1 MAYIRSANQSNF
13 SPIPTPGPPNYV
25 HGADTRSH
33 YIPLA
38 FQITSPY
45 DYHKALLPHALIMH
59 VNPSSFA
66 ESFNKKLERIQ
77 TLGGFVEQHWGDD
90 LSEIS
95 GDQSTGAFI
104 NLYTGL
110 SSVLRQ
116 RTIAWDRYQDLYD
129 LFRNNGSVYDPYGTI
144 VLQGWVLL
152 IYDRGTF
159 VGTFRSFSME
169 ETDDSPFAFKLS
181 WSFKVETILQQIPQN
196 SNRINQRSVAFQS
209 QNASTANVL
218 VGSKTEDVQPPTL
231 LVEGQTQCPLKDQ
244 EWRNL
249 GGFAKNGHQGLDLS
263 APKGTPFYP
272 MTPGTVDKVYFDPK
286 GGNSIVIKSPDGIST
301 YYAHCDTTNVKVGD
315 PVDSDTQIGTVGNSG
330 DAHAQST
337 GPHIHLQVWSNGQI
351 QDPATY
357 FSVPPYNHSTGSGT
371 A

>member
-1 MAYIRSANQSNF
+1 MAYISSANQSNF
-13 SPIPTPGPPNYV
+13 VPLTTPGPPNYV
-25 HGADTRSH
+25 HGADTRNH

-38 FQITSPY
+38 FQVTSPY
-45 DYHKALLPHALIMH
+45 DMNKALLPHALIMH

-129 LFRNNGSVYDPYGTI
+129 LYRNNGSIYDPYGNI
-144 VLQGWVLL
+144 VLQGWLLL

-159 VGTFRSFSME
+159 VGTFRSFSRE

-181 WSFKVETILQQIPQN
+181 WSFKVEKIIQQIPQN
-196 SNRINQRSVAFQS
+196 SIPINQRSVAFQS
-209 QNASTANVL
+209 QNGTTLNAIR
-218 VGSKTEDVQPPTL
+218 PPT
-231 LVEGQTQCPLKDQ
+231 
-244 EWRNL
+244 
-249 GGFAKNGHQGLDLS
+249 
-263 APKGTPFYP
+263 GTPVAP
-272 MTPGTVDKVYFDPK
+272 P
-286 GGNSIVIKSPDGIST
+286 
-301 YYAHCDTTNVKVGD
+301 TTG
-315 PVDSDTQIGTVGNSG
+315 
-330 DAHAQST
+330 
-337 GPHIHLQVWSNGQI
+337 
-351 QDPATY
+351 
-357 FSVPPYNHSTGSGT
+357 
-371 A
+371 